1 MTITRIHLTDTCH
14 RLAHEAVRISRLP
27 VSDPAEIRNAA
38 ADALRDLAAHFV
50 ATRRAL
56 LDVMSAAGAHVE
68 TWCEDVDLQGVSLH
82 VFAGEVFEESFYGL
96 AGILVGY
103 RRRPSPSTRRPRRRR
118 STRRSIPTKAL
129 LPAPPRLPAQ
139 AQTFDLP
146 SGQRIGFGRVDV
158 PREGVSE

>member
-68 TWCEDVDLQGVSLH
+68 TWCEDDASVMDYAVS
-82 VFAGEVFEESFYGL
+82 GL
-96 AGILVGY
+96 DNALDDVG
-103 RRRPSPSTRRPRRRR
+103 PDWAPDC
-118 STRRSIPTKAL
+118 TKDAAL
-129 LPAPPRLPAQ
+129 
-139 AQTFDLP
+139 
-146 SGQRIGFGRVDV
+146 
-158 PREGVSE
+158 